1 MGSLISWNVKISV
14 SMLIF
19 YWSTDYFNIHPRSRK
34 VRGKYSKL
42 KAKKFCIEPM
52 RNTESSNS
60 VRFNSDHCE
69 YRDKAILN
77 KGRSAFYL
85 GNHCKRTRIWTI
97 ELFVHYLGNHCKRT
111 RILTVELFVHYLGNH
126 CKRTRIWTI
135 ELFVLYLGNHCKRTR
150 M

>member
-1 MGSLISWNVKISV
+1 MFSGDNFPTTLNMQPPLPACGVYSNQHSLKKKCIISYLNSLVSGHSRCTQDEPEMGSLISWNVKISV

-34 VRGKYSKL
+34 VREKYSKL

-77 KGRSAFYL
+77 
-85 GNHCKRTRIWTI
+85 
-97 ELFVHYLGNHCKRT
+97 
-111 RILTVELFVHYLGNH
+111 
-126 CKRTRIWTI
+126 
-135 ELFVLYLGNHCKRTR
+135 
-150 M
+150 